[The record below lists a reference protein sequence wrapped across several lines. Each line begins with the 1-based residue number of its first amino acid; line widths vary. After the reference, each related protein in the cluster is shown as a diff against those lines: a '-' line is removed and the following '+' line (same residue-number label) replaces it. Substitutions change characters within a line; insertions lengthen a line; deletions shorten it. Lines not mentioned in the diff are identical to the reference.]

1 MKARGVIVYC
11 GFLMSISAFATDITL
26 PAFPEMA
33 ASLDAPYA
41 MVQWTI
47 TVYMFA
53 AGFGQLLWGAASD
66 RFGRRPV
73 LAAGLTIFLL
83 GGLGTIVAPTIGILL
98 AGRALQGFGAAA
110 AIVLPQAIIRDLF
123 TGRDLARNLA
133 LASAVFAF
141 GPIVAPL
148 VGAGIAAF
156 FGWRTIFAVL
166 VVFALILLAV
176 LPRVPETLKQR
187 KPDALSPAAYR
198 RGTVRLLGH
207 PQSRHFLW
215 VSAVVLS
222 SMFLILVSAP
232 HLYETSF
239 GITGT
244 VFAAYFALHGTGII
258 VGQIANRRLIA
269 AVGIV
274 KAMLLGNCVLV
285 LSAGLILGFA
295 LAGLMTPWLLAL
307 LFVLYATS
315 LLIVYSNAAAMVLDP
330 HGDIAGF
337 AASAYGFVSRIGGSL
352 LVSVLVLATGTSMV
366 GFATALLAIC
376 LVCLAGIAAWMWRR

>member
-11 GFLMSISAFATDITL
+11 GLLMSISAFATDITL

-47 TVYMFA
+47 TVYMFT

-73 LAAGLTIFLL
+73 VAAGLATFLA
-83 GGLGTIVAPTIGILL
+83 GGLGTVFAPSIEVLL

-123 TGRDLARNLA
+123 TGRELARNLA
-133 LASAVFAF
+133 FASAVFAF

-148 VGAGIAAF
+148 AGAGIAAL
-156 FGWRTIFAVL
+156 FGWRAIFAAL
-166 VVFALILLAV
+166 AVFALLLLAG
-176 LPRVPETLKQR
+176 LLRVPETLAR
-187 KPDALSPAAYR
+187 PNPGALSPAAYR
-198 RGTVRLLGH
+198 SGAARLAAH

-215 VSAVVLS
+215 LSAMVMA

-232 HLYETSF
+232 HLYETGF

-244 VFAAYFALHGTGII
+244 VFAAYFAVHGTGIV

-274 KAMLLGNCVLV
+274 RAMLLGNCVLV

-352 LVSVLVLATGTSMV
+352 IVSALVLATGTSMI
-366 GFATALLAIC
+366 GFAAALLAIC
-376 LVCLAGIAAWMWRR
+376 LVCLAGIAAWMRRG